1 MAQETRKLH
10 LYPAVP
16 IATVVVVEDLCDA
29 SAYIQV
35 FVSQLQPGTMVKVRA
50 SSKANKRK
58 QFWQFILTAQR
69 FNQHSLI
76 FVCQAMQINAS
87 PIF

>member
-1 MAQETRKLH
+1 
-10 LYPAVP
+10 
-16 IATVVVVEDLCDA
+16 
-29 SAYIQV
+29 
-35 FVSQLQPGTMVKVRA
+35 MVKIRA

-58 QFWQFILTAQR
+58 QFWQFILPVQR

-76 FVCQAMQINAS
+76 FVCQPMQINVS